1 MNKHN
6 YFVIFLKK
14 INLLINSLLKKYL
27 NKLNF
32 NNLSNIGRSNKVL
45 LTFFVLSILF
55 LSYLS
60 IPHIY
65 NKKEVQK
72 ELENQ
77 LFDKFNLN
85 FVFSDNLKYKFFPR
99 PHFTIKDSSI
109 LVNQI
114 EVADIRQLSIYVS
127 LNNLLSLKNIII
139 KDVILE
145 NTNFNFNKQNYDFFL
160 KLLDNN
166 FLESKFNIKNSNVF
180 FKTIEQE
187 VLFINK
193 IIKMKYYYDPKEQK
207 NIVNSE
213 NKIFNMPFSVRLL
226 EDKIKKKIFSKIN
239 LNFLKLQIRNEYD
252 YNDDKKTGSINFI
265 YDKNKSEASYD
276 WSKNSFNFNFFDNL
290 VEPKFFYKGDIGFKP
305 FYSIF
310 VGNTDKINLSNFFKF
325 NSLFV
330 QLFKTEI
337 LNNKNL
343 NIDLSIDAKKITQLQ
358 NFIDIIL
365 NFKIQQGLIDID
377 YTKFSWMNYVDFEI
391 IDSLL
396 YVNENQLILDGKFL
410 INIKNYKQI
419 YKFLQ
424 ISKNLRPELKK
435 LEFNFKYNF
444 DQQIID
450 FQTIKINDQTSNKV
464 NDVLKKIIF
473 KKNNLQNKIYFK
485 NMMKEVIAAY
495 VG

>member
-1 MNKHN
+1 M
-6 YFVIFLKK
+6 
-14 INLLINSLLKKYL
+14 
-27 NKLNF
+27 
-32 NNLSNIGRSNKVL
+32 
-45 LTFFVLSILF
+45 
-55 LSYLS
+55 
-60 IPHIY
+60 
-65 NKKEVQK
+65 
-72 ELENQ
+72 
-77 LFDKFNLN
+77 
-85 FVFSDNLKYKFFPR
+85 
-99 PHFTIKDSSI
+99 
-109 LVNQI
+109 
-114 EVADIRQLSIYVS
+114 
-127 LNNLLSLKNIII
+127 
-139 KDVILE
+139 
-145 NTNFNFNKQNYDFFL
+145 
-160 KLLDNN
+160 
-166 FLESKFNIKNSNVF
+166 
-180 FKTIEQE
+180 
-187 VLFINK
+187 
-193 IIKMKYYYDPKEQK
+193 
-207 NIVNSE
+207 
-213 NKIFNMPFSVRLL
+213 
-226 EDKIKKKIFSKIN
+226 
-239 LNFLKLQIRNEYD
+239 
-252 YNDDKKTGSINFI
+252 
-265 YDKNKSEASYD
+265 
-276 WSKNSFNFNFFDNL
+276 
-290 VEPKFFYKGDIGFKP
+290 
-305 FYSIF
+305 
-310 VGNTDKINLSNFFKF
+310 
-325 NSLFV
+325 
-330 QLFKTEI
+330 
-337 LNNKNL
+337 

>member
-226 EDKIKKKIFSKIN
+226 EDKIKKKY
-239 LNFLKLQIRNEYD
+239 FLK
-252 YNDDKKTGSINFI
+252 
-265 YDKNKSEASYD
+265 
-276 WSKNSFNFNFFDNL
+276 
-290 VEPKFFYKGDIGFKP
+290 
-305 FYSIF
+305 
-310 VGNTDKINLSNFFKF
+310 
-325 NSLFV
+325 
-330 QLFKTEI
+330 
-337 LNNKNL
+337 
-343 NIDLSIDAKKITQLQ
+343 
-358 NFIDIIL
+358 
-365 NFKIQQGLIDID
+365 
-377 YTKFSWMNYVDFEI
+377 
-391 IDSLL
+391 
-396 YVNENQLILDGKFL
+396 
-410 INIKNYKQI
+410 
-419 YKFLQ
+419 
-424 ISKNLRPELKK
+424 
-435 LEFNFKYNF
+435 
-444 DQQIID
+444 
-450 FQTIKINDQTSNKV
+450 
-464 NDVLKKIIF
+464 
-473 KKNNLQNKIYFK
+473 
-485 NMMKEVIAAY
+485 
-495 VG
+495 